1 MFSSSHANGLLP
13 KQTECPPYH
22 CVLNTVFFQEPDA
35 LGLVPIKPVDVKIRH
50 VLPFYDLK
58 VSQYSP
64 PQPYHVSLHSPVKHF
79 VPDSVAPVCSPVE
92 KLP

>member
-1 MFSSSHANGLLP
+1 MLMDCCRRKPNAHHI
-13 KQTECPPYH
+13 T
-22 CVLNTVFFQEPDA
+22 VLNTVFFQEPDA

-64 PQPYHVSLHSPVKHF
+64 PQPYHVSLFPQS
-79 VPDSVAPVCSPVE
+79 S
-92 KLP
+92 